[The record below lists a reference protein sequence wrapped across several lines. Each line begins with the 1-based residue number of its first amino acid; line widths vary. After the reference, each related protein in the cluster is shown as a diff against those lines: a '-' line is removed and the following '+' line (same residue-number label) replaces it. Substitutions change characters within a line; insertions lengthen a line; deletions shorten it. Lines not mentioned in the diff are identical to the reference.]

1 MRLFGFPRRLPT
13 LPALAAATILA
24 AAVPAQADSLA
35 VQVAP
40 ELALPDAQVRAVIA
54 AELGTEIVER
64 AADLGTIE
72 LRLDL
77 ARQLVVTYRRADG
90 TTLERVVALPALA
103 ADQLALIAFVAGNL
117 VRDQLADLV
126 DAGAAAPTPP
136 AVSVESGLPA
146 SVPVGS
152 GLPASVQ
159 VGSAAPIAPA
169 PMLVTAA
176 PGLPPSPEAAETVV
190 PVSLGLVPPLSTDRL
205 FASRARVY
213 GALNIIAGSSAA
225 IYGVSLAGA
234 ADITGRLY
242 GLQLA
247 GAVTVAG
254 NGRGLQ
260 IAGAGALARD
270 LVGAQLA
277 GAASVG
283 RDVQGLQ
290 IAGAGAVARDFVG
303 IQMAGAGSVAHNLR
317 GLQIA
322 GGTSVA
328 RDVYGLQMAGGAAV
342 GGEVAG
348 AQLASINVAGSLH
361 GLQLGAINIAG
372 RASGLQL
379 GAINIS
385 DSSDGAQIGAL
396 NFVRNGRTDIDAWAE
411 TTGLAAVALRH
422 GGRHVHNVYAIGW
435 TPDGGETPLLGLGL
449 GFHRSYGGT
458 TLDLD
463 AMAWQTHL
471 FADGVGLLSQARA
484 TVAVDLGPVAAFVA
498 AAYNVSIED
507 EGETRPVRTMFA
519 RTVDTSMS
527 GVEVAL
533 WPSLSAGVR
542 GHLSAAR

>member
-1 MRLFGFPRRLPT
+1 MRLLGFPRRLPT
-13 LPALAAATILA
+13 LPALAAVTILTA
-24 AAVPAQADSLA
+24 AAPAHADSLA
-35 VQVAP
+35 IRVAP
-40 ELALPDAQVRAVIA
+40 ELALPDVQVKAVIA
-54 AELGTEIVER
+54 AELGTEIVES

-90 TTLERVVALPALA
+90 SVLERVVALPALA
-103 ADQLALIAFVAGNL
+103 ADQLALIAFVTGNL

-126 DAGAAAPTPP
+126 APGAAAPPP
-136 AVSVESGLPA
+136 AW
-146 SVPVGS
+146 PVAVTSAPPSSSPVTATQGS
-152 GLPASVQ
+152 PV
-159 VGSAAPIAPA
+159 APA
-169 PMLVTAA
+169 PAFPPTTAMM
-176 PGLPPSPEAAETVV
+176 PGPAAEAAETTV
-190 PVSLGLVPPLSTDRL
+190 PFSLGLVPPLSTDRL
-205 FASRARVY
+205 FTSRARVR
-213 GALNIIAGSSAA
+213 GALNVVAGASAA
-225 IYGVSLAGA
+225 IDGVSIAGA
-234 ADITGRLY
+234 ADVTGRLY

-247 GAVTVAG
+247 GAVTIAG
-254 NGRGLQ
+254 DGRGAQ
-260 IAGAGALARD
+260 IAGAGALSRD
-270 LVGAQLA
+270 LVGVQLA
-277 GAASVG
+277 GAASVA
-283 RDVQGLQ
+283 RDVRGLQ
-290 IAGAGAVARDFVG
+290 IGGAGAIARKFRG
-303 IQMAGAGSVAHNLR
+303 IQMAGAS
-317 GLQIA
+317 
-322 GGTSVA
+322 SVA
-328 RDVYGLQMAGGAAV
+328 RDVYGIQLAGGAAV

-348 AQLASINVAGSLH
+348 AQLASINVASTLH

-372 RASGLQL
+372 RADGLQL

-385 DSSDGAQIGAL
+385 DYSDGAQIGAL
-396 NFVRNGRTDIDAWAE
+396 NFVRNGRTAVDAWAE

-435 TPDGGETPLLGLGL
+435 TPDGGETPLVGLGL
-449 GFHRSYGGT
+449 GFHRTYGGT

-484 TVAVDLGPVAAFVA
+484 TLAVDLGPVAAFVA
-498 AAYNVSIED
+498 AAYNVSVED